1 MAHAKGTTRLP
12 PTRTRRWTV
21 RSAWVPRVP
30 CAPLI
35 IAACLLSGL
44 AGCRADR
51 AQPAWRAQSEAS
63 CSECCGARCPPCGT
77 YEPTVWSPWNS
88 GPMAVRC
95 GAGESCTEPD
105 PDWLRD
111 LPKPRPGG
119 GVHTQPESIPAP
131 PARSENSSRA
141 APGLGFELQRPASR
155 PLVPSGAPPAA
166 HSPNNA
172 ADSAG
177 GGGAPA
183 QWVGEG
189 FQLQRP
195 AAGAPRHCCRGRRR
209 HLKARAEG
217 TGIAARSPAAAA
229 DQWRRRSAYA
239 PRAFAGT
246 LRRRN
251 EVSRPLG
258 RYVLGRGTLGR

>member
-119 GVHTQPESIPAP
+119 GVHTQPELIPAP

-195 AAGAPRHCCRGRRR
+195 AAQVPRGT
-209 HLKARAEG
+209 AAEG
-217 TGIAARSPAAAA
+217 AGDTSKPALKGLELPP
-229 DQWRRRSAYA
+229 DRRQP
-239 PRAFAGT
+239 PRINGDDGALT
-246 LRRRN
+246 LP
-251 EVSRPLG
+251 VPSQALLG
-258 RYVLGRGTLGR
+258 VATK